1 MGCALAVHAQGLL
14 STLLSHAL
22 CVVPRNEKHT
32 PQHKHRAHGDDSPR
46 KGRFVKVVT
55 PRKVLE
61 VEEGAAAQGDGADE
75 KGGRLELVEHI
86 NSVRLEVRVHGQ
98 EHQGDQADREDLNG
112 NIVLQQRDSGSYDCL
127 PEHAE
132 ALVPEDAG
140 AVVVAQEEVADPHP
154 PLEQLVPVGPHLQEG
169 LERETERVEPHE
181 HEAEHDSPLVLLR
194 AAHDGHLVGQDP
206 EVVVELATFENVQH
220 HRVDH
225 CVGEKPKHLAGH
237 YEDVPQCSLESHHLF
252 CLYSHTYPA

>member
-112 NIVLQQRDSGSYDCL
+112 NIVLGNVSPWSFSQFNCVARMNFYQRYYIG
-127 PEHAE
+127 
-132 ALVPEDAG
+132 G
-140 AVVVAQEEVADPHP
+140 
-154 PLEQLVPVGPHLQEG
+154 LVPVGCMFLAALIVFLRWVFRRVVPGVSLWDIFIMTCQMLWFLTYTMVNAMVLNVFKCRQLDDDLWVLADEVSFVPHTKEHKRAVMFGFVFVG
-169 LERETERVEPHE
+169 LY
-181 HEAEHDSPLVLLR
+181 
-194 AAHDGHLVGQDP
+194 
-206 EVVVELATFENVQH
+206 TFGP
-220 HRVDH
+220 R
-225 CVGEKPKHLAGH
+225 PR
-237 YEDVPQCSLESHHLF
+237 PS
-252 CLYSHTYPA
+252 

>member
-75 KGGRLELVEHI
+75 TALSWAIIAMSAMFMLWSILLIARDYAE
-86 NSVRLEVRVHGQ
+86 SVREKRRQKALGV
-98 EHQGDQADREDLNG
+98 DRKRT
-112 NIVLQQRDSGSYDCL
+112 VS
-127 PEHAE
+127 
-132 ALVPEDAG
+132 
-140 AVVVAQEEVADPHP
+140 VVAETP
-154 PLEQLVPVGPHLQEG
+154 PA
-169 LERETERVEPHE
+169 ETFT
-181 HEAEHDSPLVLLR
+181 PL
-194 AAHDGHLVGQDP
+194 D
-206 EVVVELATFENVQH
+206 
-220 HRVDH
+220 
-225 CVGEKPKHLAGH
+225 
-237 YEDVPQCSLESHHLF
+237 
-252 CLYSHTYPA
+252 